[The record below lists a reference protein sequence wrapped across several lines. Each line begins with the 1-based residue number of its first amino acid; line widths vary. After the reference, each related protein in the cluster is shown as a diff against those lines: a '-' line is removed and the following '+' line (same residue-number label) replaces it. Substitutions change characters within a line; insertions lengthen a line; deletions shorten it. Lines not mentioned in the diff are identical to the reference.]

1 MGSCVSNN
9 NKVQIIEADV
19 INGEIKPTNPCEDI
33 DGKYI
38 WINMRI
44 MDKYLVFT
52 QNQGYQIVSNTQ
64 IKPHEYVWLRKERIN
79 N

>member
-1 MGSCVSNN
+1 
-9 NKVQIIEADV
+9 
-19 INGEIKPTNPCEDI
+19 
-33 DGKYI
+33 
-38 WINMRI
+38 MRI

-64 IKPHEYVWLRKERIN
+64 IKPHEYVWLEKERIN

>member
-1 MGSCVSNN
+1 MGCGISKN
-9 NKVQIIEADV
+9 NKVQIVEANV

-38 WINMRI
+38 WINMRVNDNNI
-44 MDKYLVFT
+44 AFA

-64 IKPHEYVWLRKERIN
+64 IKTYDYVWLRKERSN
-79 N
+79 